1 MSTLGNAG
9 VETYLFVAKW
19 APLSYMIAKE
29 MPADSVVKIIDVEV
43 DPVLADMN
51 EVYSIPTFLV
61 KKGEDEIFRVFGSF
75 SLADLSRYIT
85 TRGSADNA

>member
-9 VETYLFVAKW
+9 VETYLFIAKW

-29 MPADSVVKIIDVEV
+29 LPADSVVKIIDVES
-43 DPVLADMN
+43 DPVLADIN

-61 KKGEDEIFRVFGSF
+61 KKGVDELFRASGSF
-75 SLADLSRYIT
+75 SLSDLSRYIST
-85 TRGSADNA
+85 GGSDKNA